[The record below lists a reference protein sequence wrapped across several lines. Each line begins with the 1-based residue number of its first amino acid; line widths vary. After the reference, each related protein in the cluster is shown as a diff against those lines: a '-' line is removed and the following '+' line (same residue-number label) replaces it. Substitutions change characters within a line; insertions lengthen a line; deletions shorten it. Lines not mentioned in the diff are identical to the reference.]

1 MSILVPLGLT
11 LGSVLGLTALV
22 AALRYGGSV
31 AGRRRNRP
39 AAPPLAAPAV
49 DRDDEREESRLAAAL
64 LAGDLPM
71 VWYRQRMAA
80 LAARDNVGHPL
91 ATPPSD
97 EHP

>member
-31 AGRRRNRP
+31 AGQRRDHP
-39 AAPPLAAPAV
+39 AAPPAAPTV

-64 LAGDLPM
+64 LAGDLPT

-80 LAARDNVGHPL
+80 LATRDNVGHPL
-91 ATPPSD
+91 ATPRTD